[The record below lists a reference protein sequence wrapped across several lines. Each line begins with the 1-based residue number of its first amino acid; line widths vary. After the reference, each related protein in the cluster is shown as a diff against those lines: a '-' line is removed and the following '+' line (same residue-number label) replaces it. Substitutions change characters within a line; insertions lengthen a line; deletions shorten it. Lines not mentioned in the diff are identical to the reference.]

1 MPDSARIQS
10 LLRRGVAAIVGI
22 LLAVAL
28 LTALVLAGFYLLLR
42 ALTLALIPVWGEP
55 AALAVTGAVCLVLV
69 VGIFWLLIRPGRAA
83 SKRFDHSGKEGASPV
98 SQLRKLIRENPLESA
113 MTAFALGVVEQSDP
127 RLRSLLLQGGMVLMK
142 EAESGSSEA
151 EGGDVNVKT

>member
-1 MPDSARIQS
+1 MPDSARIQN
-10 LLRRGVAAIVGI
+10 LLRRGVAAIVGV

-42 ALTLALIPVWGEP
+42 ALALALMPVWGEP
-55 AALAVTGAVCLVLV
+55 AALAVTGAVCLLLV
-69 VGIFWLLIRPGRAA
+69 GGIFWLLVRPGRAA
-83 SKRFDHSGKEGASPV
+83 SKRSGHSASEGSSPV
-98 SQLRKLIRENPLESA
+98 SQLRKLVRENPLESA

-142 EAESGSSEA
+142 EGESGTSDA
-151 EGGDVNVKT
+151 EGGDVKT